1 MIVKILSASKSF
13 SGVEYNDKKV
23 ESGKGELMAMK
34 NFPSFVNEESSPKE
48 VKNYLKSISKNN
60 KVKKPQFHAVISTKF
75 QEHSKEELKEVA
87 ENFMKEM
94 GYGNQPYILVFHND
108 TDNNHIHI
116 VSTRV
121 DKGTGKK
128 IDDSFEKLKS
138 QKALQKTMERLYPE
152 QKMNEELDKLLGYK
166 YSSLNQLKELLERNG
181 FRLSKNEEDENRLD
195 ILKNG
200 VRQRTLFGNQ
210 LSFNGSDDK
219 KRKKQLRAIIKK
231 YAEIYSTKV
240 FKVEDDRKQKDLYE
254 KDSNVKPKI
263 EWESELQKKLKDMF
277 GIDIIFHHK
286 EGQKPFGYTLIDNKS
301 KTIFK
306 GSEILKMNEV
316 FEFTEEKMDKKT
328 FEVLKDFNITS
339 EMDKEIIKNW
349 YNQKNPNKPIQ
360 DFMLFFNK
368 NKNAE
373 IWKQGKVDILELIK
387 SGKESSD
394 KVEIIG
400 VEGKY
405 YAVHTQLHQ
414 VWEVSRLI
422 ENQKSQNI
430 AEKENLG
437 SEIKNLTNFGNQLGL
452 NIVSEIAT
460 DVVEA
465 TDEVIS
471 NMIKP
476 HYGAELEDEYDL
488 HKKKRRR
495 R

>member
-1 MIVKILSASKSF
+1 M
-13 SGVEYNDKKV
+13 
-23 ESGKGELMAMK
+23 
-34 NFPSFVNEESSPKE
+34 
-48 VKNYLKSISKNN
+48 KSISKSN

-87 ENFMKEM
+87 ENFMQEM

-254 KDSNVKPKI
+254 KESNAKPKI

-316 FEFTEEKMDKKT
+316 FEFTEDKMDKKT

-373 IWKQGKVDILELIK
+373 IWKQGNVDILELIK

-400 VEGKY
+400 EEGKY
-405 YAVHTQLHQ
+405 YAVHMQLHQ

-460 DVVEA
+460 DVVET